1 MYFLVWG
8 FRVWGFRV
16 WDSRIVFPVCS
27 GESEVDGTGDHKP
40 VRCHSIGSCMILMQ
54 TLSSG
59 DPLSRV
65 TDFGF
70 GLVIP
75 LRSGEPKADGTG
87 DRKTVRCPSIG
98 SCMIFM
104 QTVGI

>member
-1 MYFLVWG
+1 M
-8 FRVWGFRV
+8 
-16 WDSRIVFPVCS
+16 
-27 GESEVDGTGDHKP
+27 E
-40 VRCHSIGSCMILMQ
+40 

-70 GLVIP
+70 GNLLPLRSGEPEAHETGDRKTVRCPSIGSCMILRQTLSSGDPLSRLTDFGSGCVFP

-87 DRKTVRCPSIG
+87 DRKTLRCPSIG
-98 SCMIFM
+98 S
-104 QTVGI
+104 T